1 MASQPAVTDGLSIGL
16 AWSNRV
22 QQFCNERRGD
32 AYSAPYVEPLR
43 DTRTRLDEWRVP
55 ARQGRVGERD
65 FFNGPLRASGGSA
78 EDMKAL
84 HCPNCGTPFVRVTY
98 QTGMIERVLNQ
109 LNVFPFRC
117 QLCMNK
123 FRAFHKGAAQST
135 QAFDRR
141 QYKRLPTSIEAQFL
155 ADNRVHSTN
164 RITDISMDGCTLQTT
179 GLPRGTFLGLVLKPD
194 QEDEA
199 IRIETAM
206 VCSVRPTSVGLRFLE
221 IPLPDQRRL
230 SQVVL
235 GLLVGQG
242 PPPASNA

>member
-1 MASQPAVTDGLSIGL
+1 
-16 AWSNRV
+16 
-22 QQFCNERRGD
+22 
-32 AYSAPYVEPLR
+32 
-43 DTRTRLDEWRVP
+43 
-55 ARQGRVGERD
+55 
-65 FFNGPLRASGGSA
+65 
-78 EDMKAL
+78 MKTL
-84 HCPNCGTPFVRVTY
+84 HCPNCGTPFVRVAL
-98 QTGMIERVLNQ
+98 QTGVMERVLQQ
-109 LNVFPFRC
+109 LHMFPFRC

-123 FRAFHKGAAQST
+123 FRAFHREAAS

-141 QYKRLPTSIEAQFL
+141 QYKRLPTSIQAQFL
-155 ADNRVHSTN
+155 ADNRMQSTN

-194 QEDEA
+194 QENES

-235 GLLVGQG
+235 GLLVSQGQ
-242 PPPASNA
+242 PVTSA

>member
-1 MASQPAVTDGLSIGL
+1 
-16 AWSNRV
+16 
-22 QQFCNERRGD
+22 
-32 AYSAPYVEPLR
+32 
-43 DTRTRLDEWRVP
+43 
-55 ARQGRVGERD
+55 
-65 FFNGPLRASGGSA
+65 
-78 EDMKAL
+78 MKAL
-84 HCPNCGTPFVRVTY
+84 HCPNCGTPFVRVTS
-98 QTGMIERVLNQ
+98 QSGILERVLHQ

-123 FRAFHKGAAQST
+123 FRAFHRGAGQST

-155 ADNRVHSTN
+155 ADNCLHSTN

-242 PPPASNA
+242 PPSEQRLA

>member
-1 MASQPAVTDGLSIGL
+1 
-16 AWSNRV
+16 
-22 QQFCNERRGD
+22 
-32 AYSAPYVEPLR
+32 
-43 DTRTRLDEWRVP
+43 
-55 ARQGRVGERD
+55 
-65 FFNGPLRASGGSA
+65 
-78 EDMKAL
+78 MKTL
-84 HCPNCGTPFVRVTY
+84 HCPNCGTPFVRVAL
-98 QTGMIERVLNQ
+98 QTGVMERVLQQ
-109 LNVFPFRC
+109 LHMFPFRC

-123 FRAFHKGAAQST
+123 FRAFHREAAS

-141 QYKRLPTSIEAQFL
+141 QYKRLPTSIQAQFL
-155 ADNRVHSTN
+155 ADNRMQSTN

-194 QEDEA
+194 QEDES

-235 GLLVGQG
+235 GLLVSQGQ
-242 PPPASNA
+242 PVTSA

>member
-1 MASQPAVTDGLSIGL
+1 
-16 AWSNRV
+16 
-22 QQFCNERRGD
+22 
-32 AYSAPYVEPLR
+32 
-43 DTRTRLDEWRVP
+43 
-55 ARQGRVGERD
+55 
-65 FFNGPLRASGGSA
+65 
-78 EDMKAL
+78 MKTL
-84 HCPNCGTPFVRVTY
+84 HCPNCGTPFVHVAP
-98 QTGMIERVLNQ
+98 QAGMMERVLQQ

-123 FRAFHKGAAQST
+123 FHAFNREATRSAQPS
-135 QAFDRR
+135 DRR
-141 QYKRLPTSIEAQFL
+141 QYKRLPTSIQAQFL
-155 ADNRVHSTN
+155 ADNRIRSTN

-221 IPLPDQRRL
+221 IPLSDQRRL

-235 GLLVGQG
+235 GLLVSQG
-242 PPPASNA
+242 RHPVSNA

>member
-1 MASQPAVTDGLSIGL
+1 
-16 AWSNRV
+16 
-22 QQFCNERRGD
+22 
-32 AYSAPYVEPLR
+32 
-43 DTRTRLDEWRVP
+43 
-55 ARQGRVGERD
+55 
-65 FFNGPLRASGGSA
+65 
-78 EDMKAL
+78 MKTL
-84 HCPNCGTPFVRVTY
+84 HCPNCGTPFVRVTP
-98 QTGMIERVLNQ
+98 QTGVMERVLNQ
-109 LNVFPFRC
+109 FHMFPFRC

-123 FRAFHKGAAQST
+123 FRAFQREAVRHT

-155 ADNRVHSTN
+155 ADNRMRATN
-164 RITDISMDGCTLQTT
+164 RITDISMDGCTLQTS
-179 GLPRGTFLGLVLKPD
+179 GLPRGTFLGLVLKPE

-235 GLLVGQG
+235 GLLVSQG
-242 PPPASNA
+242 HPVMNA

>member
-1 MASQPAVTDGLSIGL
+1 
-16 AWSNRV
+16 
-22 QQFCNERRGD
+22 
-32 AYSAPYVEPLR
+32 
-43 DTRTRLDEWRVP
+43 
-55 ARQGRVGERD
+55 
-65 FFNGPLRASGGSA
+65 
-78 EDMKAL
+78 MKTL
-84 HCPNCGTPFVRVTY
+84 HCPNCGTPFVRVVP
-98 QTGMIERVLNQ
+98 QAGMMERVLQQ

-123 FRAFHKGAAQST
+123 FRAFHREAGGSL

-141 QYKRLPTSIEAQFL
+141 QYKRLPTSIQAQFL
-155 ADNRVHSTN
+155 ADNRVRSTN

-194 QEDEA
+194 QGDES

-206 VCSVRPTSVGLRFLE
+206 VCSVHPTSVGLRFLE

-235 GLLVGQG
+235 GLLVSQG
-242 PPPASNA
+242 PNPVINA

>member
-1 MASQPAVTDGLSIGL
+1 
-16 AWSNRV
+16 
-22 QQFCNERRGD
+22 
-32 AYSAPYVEPLR
+32 
-43 DTRTRLDEWRVP
+43 
-55 ARQGRVGERD
+55 
-65 FFNGPLRASGGSA
+65 
-78 EDMKAL
+78 MKTL
-84 HCPNCGTPFVRVTY
+84 HCPNCGTPFVRVAL
-98 QTGMIERVLNQ
+98 QTGVMERVLQQ
-109 LNVFPFRC
+109 LHMFPFRC

-123 FRAFHKGAAQST
+123 FRAFHREAGS

-141 QYKRLPTSIEAQFL
+141 QYKRLPTSIQAQFL
-155 ADNRVHSTN
+155 ADNRMQSTN

-194 QEDEA
+194 QADES

-235 GLLVGQG
+235 GLLVSQGQ
-242 PPPASNA
+242 PVTSA

>member
-1 MASQPAVTDGLSIGL
+1 
-16 AWSNRV
+16 
-22 QQFCNERRGD
+22 
-32 AYSAPYVEPLR
+32 
-43 DTRTRLDEWRVP
+43 
-55 ARQGRVGERD
+55 
-65 FFNGPLRASGGSA
+65 
-78 EDMKAL
+78 MKTL
-84 HCPNCGTPFVRVTY
+84 HCPSCGTPFVRVTS
-98 QTGMIERVLNQ
+98 QKGMMERVLHH

-123 FRAFHKGAAQST
+123 FRAFHREAGQST

-155 ADNRVHSTN
+155 ADNRMHSTN
-164 RITDISMDGCTLQTT
+164 RITDISMDGCTLQTI

-194 QEDEA
+194 QENEA

-206 VCSVRPTSVGLRFLE
+206 VCSVRPTSVGVRFLE

-242 PPPASNA
+242 HSPVNNA